1 MRCPGCGV
9 ELNRKALKAGSCLQC
24 NYALPIVGRSRQQKV
39 HNDTVKLP
47 FPGGMLAP
55 PPAPVPAVAG
65 AGKKKPAIPPPS
77 RKPLQL
83 GKNAMDGMVEF
94 SAGEVE
100 SSMHDDAPVPSV
112 PSVAT
117 ADPDLSEIVARS
129 RARSLQR
136 SQSQLPPP
144 PPLQTPPSYDGIPGL
159 SGPRGPR
166 RRETEQ
172 TLRMEAVDVPP
183 PPPTAR
189 NSSFLVDL
197 VLVLG
202 IIAVTLVLTTVLI
215 FALR

>member
-1 MRCPGCGV
+1 VRCPGCGV

-39 HNDTVKLP
+39 HNDTVKMP
-47 FPGGMLAP
+47 VPGGVLSP
-55 PPAPVPAVAG
+55 PPPVPVVAG
-65 AGKKKPAIPPPS
+65 AGRKKPNIPPPS

-136 SQSQLPPP
+136 SREQLPPP
-144 PPLQTPPSYDGIPGL
+144 PPTPPSYDGIPGL
-159 SGPRGPR
+159 SGPRGAR

-172 TLRMEAVDVPP
+172 TLRMEAVDPVLPP
-183 PPPTAR
+183 PAR
-189 NSSFLVDL
+189 SSFMVDL

>member
-1 MRCPGCGV
+1 VRCPGCGV

-39 HNDTVKLP
+39 HHDTVKMP
-47 FPGGMLAP
+47 VPGGMLSP
-55 PPAPVPAVAG
+55 PPPPVPVVAG
-65 AGKKKPAIPPPS
+65 AGRRKPNIPPPS

-83 GKNAMDGMVEF
+83 GNNAMEGMMEF

-136 SQSQLPPP
+136 SREQLPPP
-144 PPLQTPPSYDGIPGL
+144 PPQNPPSYDGIPGF
-159 SGPRGPR
+159 SGSRGAR

-172 TLRMEAVDVPP
+172 TLRMEAVDPSVPP
-183 PPPTAR
+183 AR
-189 NSSFLVDL
+189 SSFMVDL